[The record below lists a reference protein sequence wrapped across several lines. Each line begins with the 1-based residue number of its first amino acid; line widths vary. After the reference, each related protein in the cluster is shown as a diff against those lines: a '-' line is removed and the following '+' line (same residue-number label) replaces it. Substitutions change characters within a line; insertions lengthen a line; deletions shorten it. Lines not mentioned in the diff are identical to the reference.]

1 MRLCARLLTS
11 SNIILRFKVRGA
23 HIRSID
29 LRRPRGGPSPF
40 LERSVRLRGAAVHGD
55 ILSIW
60 VDDDCRPIVT
70 AIPWLHRRRSGT
82 PWQRCLVPAAAA
94 DDDDAAD
101 AAAAALV
108 KSPGHLCA
116 VHPTVCRSERSSQ

>member
-70 AIPWLHRRRSGT
+70 AISWLHHRRSGT
-82 PWQRCLVPAAAA
+82 PWQRCLVPPP
-94 DDDDAAD
+94 
-101 AAAAALV
+101 LV
-108 KSPGHLCA
+108 LLLLLLLLLLL
-116 VHPTVCRSERSSQ
+116 VLLLLLRLLLLLLLLL